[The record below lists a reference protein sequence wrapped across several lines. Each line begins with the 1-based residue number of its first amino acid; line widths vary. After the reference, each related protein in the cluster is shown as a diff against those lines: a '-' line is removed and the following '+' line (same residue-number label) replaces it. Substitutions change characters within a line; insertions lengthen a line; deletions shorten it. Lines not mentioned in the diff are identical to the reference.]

1 MKSYNLGP
9 SPTDPKCSSCVI
21 VWAVLRRRDGVVKLA
36 AAVVHIDTDVEV
48 LVLEVREPEEQELA
62 GVAVSVRNDLA
73 RGKRF
78 RIADW
83 NGEGNESKIR

>member
-48 LVLEVREPEEQELA
+48 REPEEQELA
-62 GVAVSVRNDLA
+62 GVAVLVRNDLA